1 MSDDKSEPKPIKDAK
16 LQDVQG
22 GITLDNGI
30 KRSGNITLDN
40 GLKNTA
46 ETDISR
52 VMGKGPIPSMLDDG
66 N

>member
-30 KRSGNITLDN
+30 KQSSNITLDNGIKRSGNITLDN
-40 GLKNTA
+40 GIKFKA
-46 ETDISR
+46 KTDT
-52 VMGKGPIPSMLDDG
+52 
-66 N
+66 